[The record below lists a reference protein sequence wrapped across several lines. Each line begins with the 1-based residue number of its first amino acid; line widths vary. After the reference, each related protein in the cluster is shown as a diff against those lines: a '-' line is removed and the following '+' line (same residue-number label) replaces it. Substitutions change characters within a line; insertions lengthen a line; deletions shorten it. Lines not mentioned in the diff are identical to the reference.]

1 MLQKGYT
8 EVLRPTDTSSLTPKN
23 SLRAVAQHRH
33 QLFNYI
39 FAQIL

>member
-23 SLRAVAQHRH
+23 SLRADNM
-33 QLFNYI
+33 L
-39 FAQIL
+39 